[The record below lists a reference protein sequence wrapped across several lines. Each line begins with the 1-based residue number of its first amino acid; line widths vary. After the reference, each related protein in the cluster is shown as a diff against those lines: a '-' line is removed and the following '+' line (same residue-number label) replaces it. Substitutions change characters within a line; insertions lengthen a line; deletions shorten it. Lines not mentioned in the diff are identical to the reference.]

1 MDAIPRERPRAV
13 TVVGWIWLVAAT
25 FRFLNGILGL
35 AVWKVG
41 GLDRGLPFLALRS
54 GMPKVR
60 ILGLDLMM
68 RHAAGILVLQVVL
81 AAVLGYAA
89 FELLRQK
96 PWARRIVETASW
108 LGIAVMAG
116 VGAFVYASTAQV
128 ALESPEAASE
138 IRAAGIAAGIFVAL
152 LGAVFFGGTIFLL
165 RRPDVRRA
173 FEAPASVDPS

>member
-1 MDAIPRERPRAV
+1 MEAIPRERPRTV

-25 FRFLNGILGL
+25 LRFLNGVLGL
-35 AVWKVG
+35 FVWKVG

-54 GMPKVR
+54 SQLKLR
-60 ILGLDLMM
+60 ILGLDTMM
-68 RHAAGILVLQVVL
+68 RHAAGILVLQVLV
-81 AAVLGYAA
+81 AAALGYAA

-96 PWARRIVETASW
+96 AWARRVVEAASW

-116 VGAFVYASTAQV
+116 VGAYVYASTVQV

-138 IRAAGIAAGIFVAL
+138 IRAAGIAAGVFVAL

-173 FEAPASVDPS
+173 FEAPASVEPS